1 MTSLSVLDFSNVNH
15 MPHLK
20 SQHTQNQKCI
30 YLLISLGLWGF
41 IGRALG
47 LIMFII
53 RALEIN
59 RGPLFSC
66 YKITHGQNAL
76 CNSEWEFGVQKFTQ
90 SQIKSK
96 GPLLPALIWMPLD
109 QASPSPDSNTFLCF
123 RLCLDRFL
131 KPSVSYLCG
140 TLPEF
145 FSSVCGLCQ
154 HRHLFL
160 PQQQPNEVH
169 WTWIKSNFKIFH
181 SLEEVF
187 RSKYFIKMT

>member
-1 MTSLSVLDFSNVNH
+1 MHLPAHLPGAVRVYWQGSGPHYVHYSHLRDKLSTSVFLL
-15 MPHLK
+15 
-20 SQHTQNQKCI
+20 QNYTWTKCI
-30 YLLISLGLWGF
+30 VQFWMRNVEF
-41 IGRALG
+41 R
-47 LIMFII
+47 
-53 RALEIN
+53 
-59 RGPLFSC
+59 
-66 YKITHGQNAL
+66 
-76 CNSEWEFGVQKFTQ
+76 NSIKAKLNQRDPSSILNEKFGVQKFTPG
-90 SQIKSK
+90 QIKSK
-96 GPLLPALIWMPLD
+96 GPLLPTVISMPLD
-109 QASPSPDSNTFLCF
+109 QASPSPDNTFLCF

-154 HRHLFL
+154 RRHLFL

>member
-1 MTSLSVLDFSNVNH
+1 MH
-15 MPHLK
+15 
-20 SQHTQNQKCI
+20 
-30 YLLISLGLWGF
+30 
-41 IGRALG
+41 
-47 LIMFII
+47 
-53 RALEIN
+53 
-59 RGPLFSC
+59 
-66 YKITHGQNAL
+66 
-76 CNSEWEFGVQKFTQ
+76 
-90 SQIKSK
+90 
-96 GPLLPALIWMPLD
+96 LPAHLPGAVRVYWQGSGPHYVHYSCLRDKSRASVFLLRNYTCTKCVVQSSMRNLEFRNSLKAKLNQRDPSSLPWFEWPLD

-154 HRHLFL
+154 RRHLFL

-181 SLEEVF
+181 SLEEIF